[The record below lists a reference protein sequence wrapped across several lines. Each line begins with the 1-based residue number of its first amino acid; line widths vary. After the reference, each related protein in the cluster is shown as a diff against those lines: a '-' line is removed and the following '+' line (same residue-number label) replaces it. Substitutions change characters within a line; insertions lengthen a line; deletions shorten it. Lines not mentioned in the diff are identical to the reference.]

1 MGTRISGLYS
11 GLDTDALVNSLISKH
26 QNKID
31 QIKTEQKSLEIKQES
46 YDALNTKVY
55 SFYAGT
61 LSSMRKSGSYND
73 YKVTSSSNALSVSGN
88 VSSDVSVKIF
98 NKATTAKI
106 TGATLDSNITNKT
119 KASELGLESGTYK
132 FNGNDIEINENDT
145 LKSILD
151 KISQTGVN
159 ATFDENQ
166 HKVFISAKES
176 GSAGNFDESDFMN
189 TAALIN
195 ALGIPPQTFFKDGKY
210 YSDAKFENEI
220 IDENILNEIR
230 GGHAAIRIA
239 GEDAKIMV
247 DGSTYTS
254 SKNTFSIN
262 NATYTINS
270 ETNED
275 ITVSSSRNISGT
287 YDKIEKLIKDYN
299 DVINELSKAYNT
311 SNDGYKPLTD
321 EEKEKMTESQIKKWE
336 EKLSASSLYK
346 DESIGNVINSLK
358 NVMQQGI
365 GMSDGTTMYLSS
377 FGIEKGEYLT
387 TSKNERNAY
396 KINGDSDFG
405 SAGNK
410 HNTLED
416 MIENNP
422 EKVEEFFKK
431 LSDKVYDT
439 LTKKMASTP
448 LKNVYKIYND
458 KQIKSQMTD
467 LAKKS
472 ENAEKKMLKAEE
484 QYYKKFTEME
494 KALAMLQSQNDSL
507 GALFNVQK

>member
-88 VSSDVSVKIF
+88 VSSDVSVKIL

-254 SKNTFSIN
+254 NKNTFSIN

-275 ITVSSSRNISGT
+275 ITVSSSRDTSGT

-321 EEKEKMTESQIKKWE
+321 EEKEKMTESQIK
-336 EKLSASSLYK
+336 
-346 DESIGNVINSLK
+346 
-358 NVMQQGI
+358 
-365 GMSDGTTMYLSS
+365 
-377 FGIEKGEYLT
+377 
-387 TSKNERNAY
+387 SKNERNAY

-448 LKNVYKIYND
+448 LKNIYKIYND

-507 GALFNVQK
+507 GSLFNFQK